1 MRFKEYL
8 LFETTLNEGVFDPA
22 IFKGIFMAGGP
33 GSGKS
38 FVAEKVTPGLGLR
51 MINSDVLFKKLMDKA
66 GLDTAE
72 MDKFT
77 KKQEAMKDAIRT
89 RAKGITNRQLKTLIG
104 HRIGVVI
111 DGTGRRTKKTGGQ
124 RETLTFLG
132 YDTYMVFVNTTLD
145 VALER
150 NKQRPRVLPDK
161 TVIDA
166 WKNVQANMGFYQNLF
181 KPNFFKIVDN
191 NKHVTDDKVF
201 ASAWKEV
208 MKFVR
213 KPIINPIAQEWIKAE
228 LESRKRT

>member
-1 MRFKEYL
+1 MRFQNYL
-8 LFETTLNEGVFDPA
+8 NEQLLNEGVFDPA

-38 FVAEKVTPGLGLR
+38 FVAEKVTGGHGLR
-51 MINSDVLFKKLMDKA
+51 IINSDVIFKKIMDKA

-72 MDKFT
+72 MDRFT
-77 KKQEAMKDAIRT
+77 KKQAAMKDAIRT
-89 RAKGITNRQLKTLIG
+89 RAKQITNRQLKTLIG

-111 DGTGRRTKKTGGQ
+111 DGTGRRTKKTAGQ

-150 NKQRPRVLPDK
+150 NKQRDRVLPDK

-166 WKNVQANMGFYQNLF
+166 WKGVQANMGFYQNLF

-191 NKHVTDDKVF
+191 NKHITDDKVF

-208 MKFVR
+208 MLFVR

-228 LESRKRT
+228 LESRKRS